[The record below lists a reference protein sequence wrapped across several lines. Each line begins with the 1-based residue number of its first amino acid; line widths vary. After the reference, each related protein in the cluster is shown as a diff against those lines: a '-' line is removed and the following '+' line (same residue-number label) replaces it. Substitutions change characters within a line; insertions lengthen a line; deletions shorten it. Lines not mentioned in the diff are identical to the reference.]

1 MDAVEFDRI
10 IRAAPRHEE
19 RIAWF
24 GALLAKD
31 SRTDVE
37 IVGGSAIEIYLSSAD
52 YISQDVD
59 LVGHRDRIIPVLRR
73 WGFRQVQG
81 RSHRVYWLKKTI
93 GLVDIVGAGDR
104 SGLRPRRMETPHG
117 PVLVSAVEPLIVRR
131 LMRAHRERSNEFF
144 RQAVSLAK
152 QGQFDWEYLEAMA
165 SYEQTTPLLNRLRK
179 AIQTKGAVRA
189 RLATTVPTRPRHL

>member
-1 MDAVEFDRI
+1 MDAVEFDKI
-10 IRAAPRHEE
+10 IASAPRPED

-31 SRTDVE
+31 SRADVE

-59 LVGHRDRIIPVLRR
+59 LVGRKDRIAPVLRR
-73 WGFRQVQG
+73 WKFRQVEG
-81 RSHRVYWLKKTI
+81 RSHREYWFKEAI

-104 SGLRPRRMETPHG
+104 SGLRPRRVETPYG

-131 LMRAHRERSNEFF
+131 LMRAHREKSDELFG
-144 RQAVSLAK
+144 QAVRLAK
-152 QGQFDWEYLEAMA
+152 QGKLDWEYIEAMA
-165 SYEQTTPLLNRLRK
+165 SYEQATPLLKQLRK
-179 AIQTKGAVRA
+179 
-189 RLATTVPTRPRHL
+189 TVQK